1 MFGGVNAPANSP
13 HLRKSGSRP
22 VVYDLDEHEV
32 ENGVEEGLLH
42 PVEASDSKGGVI
54 PVSAA
59 AMMPSPVL
67 LWRFKVGWDSVMRMS
82 ADKRE
87 LFLYEAFLYFN
98 PLLLAALMVWLW
110 GINLWFFSQGGVNY
124 AKIFDLDQNHLT
136 HREIWKC
143 ATWMTIIVPTSMT
156 AYIYLYSHGEVS
168 YAASQP
174 VLLYAAAV
182 MVLIFP
188 FDIFYFS
195 SRYFFLRTLWRIA
208 ISFADFFLADIL
220 TSMAKVFS
228 DLERSVCRMVHR
240 QVATIAWLE
249 ADSVCGSHSVA
260 IPLVL
265 VLPYLFRL
273 NQCLRQYKD
282 TGEKTTLL
290 NALKYSTAVP
300 VIFLS
305 ALKYH
310 VFPER
315 WTNFYRPLWLLSGVV
330 NSSYSFYWDVNR
342 DWDLSGFTRIFKFN
356 KPHLFSHMLH
366 GRRWVYFWVIGSN
379 LVLRCTWTYKLSAH
393 LRHNYLTV
401 FFIAALE
408 IFRRFQWIFF
418 RVENEW
424 NKMNSKS
431 HSHLSVNEIPDDEE
445 KLLHSINYS
454 V

>member
-1 MFGGVNAPANSP
+1 MFGGVNVPANSP

-32 ENGVEEGLLH
+32 ENGGEEGLLH
-42 PVEASDSKGGVI
+42 PVEAGDSKVGAT
-54 PVSAA
+54 PVSASA
-59 AMMPSPVL
+59 VAMMPSPIL
-67 LWRFKVGWDSVMRMS
+67 LRRFKVLLFLIWGLICCKIGWDSVMRMS
-82 ADKRE
+82 ADKRD

-110 GINLWFFSQGGVNY
+110 GINLWFFAQGGVNY

-195 SRYFFLRTLWRIA
+195 SRYYFLKTLWRILFPLQA

-282 TGEKTTLL
+282 TGEKTSLL
-290 NALKYSTAVP
+290 N
-300 VIFLS
+300 
-305 ALKYH
+305 
-310 VFPER
+310 
-315 WTNFYRPLWLLSGVV
+315 GVV
-330 NSSYSFYWDVNR
+330 NSSYSFYWDVSR

-356 KPHLFSHMLH
+356 KPHLFSQMLY
-366 GRRWVYFWVIGSN
+366 GRRWVYLWVIGSN

-401 FFIAALE
+401 FAIAALE

-431 HSHLSVNEIPDDEE
+431 HSHLPVKEISNDEE
-445 KLLHSINYS
+445 KLLHPR
-454 V
+454 

>member
-32 ENGVEEGLLH
+32 ENGIEEGLLH
-42 PVEASDSKGGVI
+42 PVEADDSKGGT

-59 AMMPSPVL
+59 AMMPSPIL
-67 LWRFKVGWDSVMRMS
+67 LWRFKVLLFFIWGFICCKVGWDSVMRMS
-82 ADKRE
+82 ADKRD

-110 GINLWFFSQGGVNY
+110 GINLWFFAQGGVNY
-124 AKIFDLDQNHLT
+124 AKIFDLDQSHLT

-174 VLLYAAAV
+174 
-182 MVLIFP
+182 
-188 FDIFYFS
+188 
-195 SRYFFLRTLWRIA
+195 A
-208 ISFADFFLADIL
+208 ISFTDFFLADIL

-290 NALKYSTAVP
+290 NALKYSTAMP

-310 VFPER
+310 VFTER
-315 WTNFYRPLWLLSGVV
+315 WTNFYRPLWLLAGVV
-330 NSSYSFYWDVNR
+330 NSSYSFYWDVNQ

-431 HSHLSVNEIPDDEE
+431 HSHLLVNEISNDEE